1 METRSLICLLLS
13 VSGGLGASRDQLD
26 GYNSHEH
33 IVQLTKFV
41 RDYLARDVQETRRF
55 AKESN
60 KETEKIAKDIIK
72 HVKDLNNESTDRFE
86 KTLNKL
92 KKEIEDNMNK
102 IVTREKESHIALEE
116 RSSANEKEIS
126 DKSFKNFNNLISGLN
141 ARLSQH
147 ERMLNTHVA
156 VCAEKYKSIGYGKVT
171 YQELLTESVR
181 IGGVRKRGEVLE
193 PSQGEFIVP
202 VGAEGT
208 YQVSFSAI
216 IDTHKDFDNRLF
228 PATFVFAKKRVGTSS
243 FGKLSE
249 TTLTTTVGHPGG
261 DKAPVSRSIL
271 MDLKA
276 GEKVAVFQERRGAES
291 SYRLTFCANLVRPSA
306 PASWHKLSDPLPIE
320 LNTDETYAEPKPQK
334 LTIEELSNDLK
345 DPEVSMPNPKS
356 ALRFP
361 KTQLFQRAAD
371 LEAAKFVAPQ
381 RGNANEIQEH
391 LHDNSEVGEE
401 EDLGSGA
408 SKTGAE
414 EDDVKDEA
422 DAEVEPEPEG
432 SE

>member
-1 METRSLICLLLS
+1 M
-13 VSGGLGASRDQLD
+13 G
-26 GYNSHEH
+26 
-33 IVQLTKFV
+33 FV

-60 KETEKIAKDIIK
+60 KETEQIAKDIIK
-72 HVKDLNNESTDRFE
+72 HVKDLNNDSTDRFE
-86 KTLNKL
+86 KALNKL
-92 KKEIEDNMNK
+92 KKEIEENMDR
-102 IVTREKESHIALEE
+102 IVTQEKESHIALEE

-126 DKSFKNFNNLISGLN
+126 DKSVKNFNNLISGLN

-147 ERMLNTHVA
+147 EQMLNTHVA

-181 IGGVRKRGEVLE
+181 IGGVKKRGEVLE
-193 PSQGEFIVP
+193 ASQGEFIVP
-202 VGAEGT
+202 VGGEGT

-271 MDLKA
+271 MDLMA
-276 GEKVAVFQERRGAES
+276 GEKVAVFQERKGAES
-291 SYRLTFCANLVRPSA
+291 SYRITFCANLVRPSA
-306 PASWHKLSDPLPIE
+306 PTSWHKLSDLLPIE
-320 LNTDETYAEPKPQK
+320 LNTDETYAEPKPQE
-334 LTIEELSNDLK
+334 LSIEELSVDQR

-361 KTQLFQRAAD
+361 KTQFFRRAAD
-371 LEAAKFVAPQ
+371 VEAAKYVATQP
-381 RGNANEIQEH
+381 GNANEIQEYPSDDPNE
-391 LHDNSEVGEE
+391 LSMAAEDSAKTVAPEESDNTTESP
-401 EDLGSGA
+401 DLGDDGSGMP
-408 SKTGAE
+408 
-414 EDDVKDEA
+414 
-422 DAEVEPEPEG
+422 EPEPEPQG
-432 SE
+432 

>member
-1 METRSLICLLLS
+1 MGNAEYM
-13 VSGGLGASRDQLD
+13 G
-26 GYNSHEH
+26 
-33 IVQLTKFV
+33 
-41 RDYLARDVQETRRF
+41 TRRF

-60 KETEKIAKDIIK
+60 KETENIAKDIIK
-72 HVKDLNNESTDRFE
+72 HVKDLNNQSKDKFE
-86 KTLNKL
+86 ETLNKM
-92 KKEIEDNMNK
+92 KKEIEENMNG

-126 DKSFKNFNNLISGLN
+126 DKSVKNFNNLISGLN

-147 ERMLNTHVA
+147 ERMLNTHVT
-156 VCAEKYKSIGYGKVT
+156 VCAEKYKSIGYGRVT

-202 VGAEGT
+202 VGGEGT

-228 PATFVFAKKRVGTSS
+228 PAAFVFAKKRVGTSS
-243 FGKLSE
+243 FEKLSE
-249 TTLTTTVGHPGG
+249 TMLTTTVGHPGG

-276 GEKVAVFQERRGAES
+276 GEKVAIFQERKGAES

-306 PASWHKLSDPLPIE
+306 PASWHKLSDPLPIQ
-320 LNTDETYAEPKPQK
+320 LNTDETYAEPKPQE
-334 LTIEELSNDLK
+334 LTIEELSIDLK
-345 DPEVSMPNPKS
+345 DPEVVMPSPKS

-361 KTQLFQRAAD
+361 KTQLFKRAAAE
-371 LEAAKFVAPQ
+371 EAAKYPQ
-381 RGNANEIQEH
+381 PGNANEIQEDPFYDPNE
-391 LHDNSEVGEE
+391 LSMTAAESAKTVAPEESDNTTESQENNG
-401 EDLGSGA
+401 DGSGH
-408 SKTGAE
+408 
-414 EDDVKDEA
+414 
-422 DAEVEPEPEG
+422 G
-432 SE
+432 SG

>member
-1 METRSLICLLLS
+1 VIGFGDLVEET
-13 VSGGLGASRDQLD
+13 V
-26 GYNSHEH
+26 
-33 IVQLTKFV
+33 
-41 RDYLARDVQETRRF
+41 
-55 AKESN
+55 
-60 KETEKIAKDIIK
+60 
-72 HVKDLNNESTDRFE
+72 
-86 KTLNKL
+86 L
-92 KKEIEDNMNK
+92 KKEIEENMNE

-126 DKSFKNFNNLISGLN
+126 DKSVKNFNNLISGLN

-181 IGGVRKRGEVLE
+181 IGGVKKRGEVLE

-202 VGAEGT
+202 VGGEGT

-228 PATFVFAKKRVGTSS
+228 PAAFVFAKKRVGTSS
-243 FGKLSE
+243 FEKLSE

-276 GEKVAVFQERRGAES
+276 GEKVAIFQERKGAES

-320 LNTDETYAEPKPQK
+320 LNTDETYAEPKPQE
-334 LTIEELSNDLK
+334 LTITEELSIDPK

-361 KTQLFQRAAD
+361 KTQLFRTAAAE
-371 LEAAKFVAPQ
+371 EAAKYVATQP
-381 RGNANEIQEH
+381 GNANEIQEYPSNDPNE
-391 LHDNSEVGEE
+391 LSMTAEESAKTVAPEESDNTTESPETDG
-401 EDLGSGA
+401 DGSGH
-408 SKTGAE
+408 
-414 EDDVKDEA
+414 
-422 DAEVEPEPEG
+422 G
-432 SE
+432 SG

>member
-1 METRSLICLLLS
+1 M
-13 VSGGLGASRDQLD
+13 DQLD
-26 GYNSHEH
+26 GYDNHDH
-33 IVQLTKFV
+33 IVELTKFV
-41 RDYLARDVQETRRF
+41 RDFLARDVQETRRF

-60 KETEKIAKDIIK
+60 KDTEKIAKDIIQ
-72 HVKDLNNESTDRFE
+72 HVKDLNNESTGRFE

-92 KKEIEDNMNK
+92 KKEIEGNMNR

-126 DKSFKNFNNLISGLN
+126 DKSVKNFNNLLSGLN

-156 VCAEKYKSIGYGKVT
+156 ICAEKYKSIGYGKVT

-216 IDTHKDFDNRLF
+216 VDTHKDFDNRLF
-228 PATFVFAKKRVGTSS
+228 PATFVFAKKRMGASS
-243 FGKLSE
+243 FEKLSE

-276 GEKVAVFQERRGAES
+276 GEKVAIFQERKGAES
-291 SYRLTFCANLVRPSA
+291 SYRITFCANLVRPSA
-306 PASWHKLSDPLPIE
+306 PTSWHKLSDLLPIE
-320 LNTDETYAEPKPQK
+320 LNTDETYAEPKPQ
-334 LTIEELSNDLK
+334 ELSSGDLSIGQK

-361 KTQLFQRAAD
+361 KTQFFRRAAD
-371 LEAAKFVAPQ
+371 VEAAKYPQ
-381 RGNANEIQEH
+381 PGNANEIQEDPFYDPNE
-391 LHDNSEVGEE
+391 LSMTAEESAKTVAPEESDNTTELPGTNG
-401 EDLGSGA
+401 DGSGH
-408 SKTGAE
+408 
-414 EDDVKDEA
+414 
-422 DAEVEPEPEG
+422 G
-432 SE
+432 SG

>member
-1 METRSLICLLLS
+1 METKNLICLLLS
-13 VSGGLGASRDQLD
+13 LSGGLGASRDQLD
-26 GYNSHEH
+26 GYDNHGH
-33 IVQLTKFV
+33 IVELTKFV

-72 HVKDLNNESTDRFE
+72 HVKDLNNESTERFE
-86 KTLNKL
+86 DTLNKL

-126 DKSFKNFNNLISGLN
+126 DKSVKNFNNLITGLN

-181 IGGVRKRGEVLE
+181 IGGVKKRGEVLE

-243 FGKLSE
+243 FEKLSE

-276 GEKVAVFQERRGAES
+276 GEKVAVFQERKGAES

-320 LNTDETYAEPKPQK
+320 LNTDETYAEPKLQE
-334 LTIEELSNDLK
+334 LNIEELSIDQR
-345 DPEVSMPNPKS
+345 DPEVLMPNPKS
-356 ALRFP
+356 DLRFP
-361 KTQLFQRAAD
+361 KTKLFRTAVAE
-371 LEAAKFVAPQ
+371 EAAKYVATQP
-381 RGNANEIQEH
+381 GNANEIQEYPSDDPNE
-391 LHDNSEVGEE
+391 LTAEESAKTVAPEESDNTTESPETNG
-401 EDLGSGA
+401 DGSGLGSG
-408 SKTGAE
+408 
-414 EDDVKDEA
+414 
-422 DAEVEPEPEG
+422 
-432 SE
+432 

>member
-1 METRSLICLLLS
+1 METKNLICLLLS
-13 VSGGLGASRDQLD
+13 ISGGLGASRDQLD
-26 GYNSHEH
+26 GYDNHGH
-33 IVQLTKFV
+33 IVELTKFV

-60 KETEKIAKDIIK
+60 KETENIAKDIIK

-92 KKEIEDNMNK
+92 KKEIEDNMNR
-102 IVTREKESHIALEE
+102 IVTREKESHIALEK

-126 DKSFKNFNNLISGLN
+126 DKSVKNFNNLISGLN

-202 VGAEGT
+202 VGGEGT

-243 FGKLSE
+243 FEKLSE

-276 GEKVAVFQERRGAES
+276 GEKVAVFQERKGAES

-306 PASWHKLSDPLPIE
+306 PASWHKLSEPLPIE
-320 LNTDETYAEPKPQK
+320 LNTDETYAEPKPQE
-334 LTIEELSNDLK
+334 LTIEELSIDLK
-345 DPEVSMPNPKS
+345 DPEVSMPSPKS

-361 KTQLFQRAAD
+361 KTQFFKRAAAE
-371 LEAAKFVAPQ
+371 EAAKYPQ
-381 RGNANEIQEH
+381 PGNANEIQEDPFYDPNE
-391 LHDNSEVGEE
+391 LSMTAEESAKTVAPEESDNTTESPDPNG
-401 EDLGSGA
+401 DGSGH
-408 SKTGAE
+408 
-414 EDDVKDEA
+414 
-422 DAEVEPEPEG
+422 G
-432 SE
+432 SG